1 MFLKF
6 CWLMLAGGAGTLARF
21 GTVALAQRL
30 WPLHWS
36 VGTAVTN
43 VLGCLLAG
51 MVFGWLQNQEG
62 SQQTDCAPGAAWW
75 GFCGAYTTFSAL
87 VLLKPDQ
94 LQQEYGWLSALGLMA
109 LHLVLGGLAL
119 AAAWAAMVRWG

>member
-1 MFLKF
+1 MFLKLI
-6 CWLMLAGGAGTLARF
+6 WLLLAGGAGTLARF
-21 GTVALAQRL
+21 GTVTLAQRL
-30 WPLHWS
+30 WPLHWP
-36 VGTAVTN
+36 VGTAVAN

-51 MVFGWLQNQEG
+51 MVFGWLQNQKVAN
-62 SQQTDCAPGAAWW
+62 DDVRLVLLV
-75 GFCGAYTTFSAL
+75 GFLGAYTTFSAL
-87 VLLKPDQ
+87 VLEAGQ